1 MDDHTLLELSQ
12 QTGLALRRRGWSLA
26 TAESCT
32 GGWVAKCL
40 TDVPGSS
47 DYLERGFVSYSTAAK
62 SQQLGVPTEV
72 LDEHGAVSEAVVMAM
87 ASGARVR
94 SGAQCAVAVS
104 GVAGPGG
111 GTPEKPVG
119 LVWFAWATPDGV
131 AVESEH
137 FTGDRAAVR
146 RAATGTALQGILRVL
161 Q

>member
-1 MDDHTLLELSQ
+1 MNDDTLLDLSRQ
-12 QTGLALRRRGWSLA
+12 LGLALRRRGWSLA

-40 TDVPGSS
+40 TDVAGSS
-47 DYLERGFVSYSTAAK
+47 EYFERGFVSYSNAAK

-72 LDEHGAVSEAVVMAM
+72 LDEHGAVSEAVAGAM

-119 LVWFAWATPDGV
+119 LVWFAWATPNGV
-131 AVESEH
+131 EVESQH
-137 FTGDRAAVR
+137 FDGDRASVR
-146 RAATGTALQGILRVL
+146 RAATAAALQGMLRAL